1 MCVIML
7 KIQLSRACT
16 MDLKSL
22 ITRLEH
28 DSAFAIEWFES
39 NYIKLNWAKCH
50 FLISGR
56 KYDALFANV
65 GEAKIWESSQPKPLG
80 ILIDRDLKVDEYV
93 LSQSWKIL
101 LNFSLAIAHLFK
113 CFVGDKLMQEKIIKS
128 SLRAVYSDEISP
140 LESWQKVSQKLCIKE
155 TLRH

>member
-1 MCVIML
+1 MCVIMH

-22 ITRLEH
+22 ITRLEY

-80 ILIDRDLKVDEYV
+80 ILIYV

-113 CFVGDKLMQEKIIKS
+113 CFVGDKLMQEQIIKS

-140 LESWQKVSQKLCIKE
+140 LESWQKISQKLCIKE